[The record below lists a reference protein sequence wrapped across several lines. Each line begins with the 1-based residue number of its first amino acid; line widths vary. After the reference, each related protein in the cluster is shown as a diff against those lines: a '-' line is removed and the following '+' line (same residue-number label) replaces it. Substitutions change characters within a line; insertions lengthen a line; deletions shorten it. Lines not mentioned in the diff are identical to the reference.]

1 MAKVIDAVLKLTDQ
15 FTPVLKNA
23 QKAISQT
30 SKQAMRAGKEIQK
43 VGKNIEKVG
52 KGLSVSVTAPL
63 AAIGAASIKT
73 TMDFDASMSK
83 VKALSQSTAEDL
95 KLLRDSAIEWG
106 GKTAW
111 SAAEVSEAFQYMS
124 LAGWDTKEMLDGIG
138 GALNT
143 ASATGEDLKMVTDII
158 TDGLSAFGLTAKD
171 ATMFGDVLTAT
182 ALNSNTTIE
191 MLGEAFKY
199 AAPLAGS
206 FGFSVQDTALAMGLM
221 ANSSVKASNAGTA
234 MRKIFTALTG
244 DLEILQKDGTKYI
257 VETAD
262 PLTGQMRS
270 LDAILRDVRIAFNGM
285 SEAQATAMNQELIDT
300 AQTLGIALEN
310 QNGQAKTS
318 AELYSE
324 LAEEIEGLTAQGKI
338 AEAESIAGKTAMAGL
353 LTIINASQKD
363 YDKLSNAIASCYD
376 EQTGFSLSAKVAK
389 EMLENLAGQVKII
402 TSGLTTLAIQIGDIF
417 TPTLT
422 KVANKVQEVVN
433 YFTALDEAKKKQIV
447 KWSLVAASIGPALL
461 VFGNVIKFIGK
472 AVVTF
477 GKFGKAVKGIN
488 TIKGALG
495 LIFTPANTVVLVITA
510 IALAAFLIIKY
521 WKPIKAFFSG
531 VFDKIKSIL
540 LNAGLDIENLKTMF
554 VKLKTS
560 FTGAIKNVLTVL
572 SALWQAIGPILIGL
586 GIAVT
591 VAFSAVGGAII
602 GLLGGVFK
610 HFGEFINRIID
621 LFGGI
626 ILFITSVFAGEWGNA
641 WDGVVSIFKGIFGGL
656 LEIARSIINGVI
668 GVINGGIKGVH
679 TVASFFGATKG
690 EAPQIP
696 MLYKGTNNWQGGPAM
711 IHDKGA
717 EIVDLP
723 QGSRV
728 IPHDKS
734 LMAAKAEGM
743 KQSSATQSSG
753 IVINVSNLNVREES
767 DIDKIAN
774 ALYSKF
780 KKQALNMA

>member
-83 VKALSQSTAEDL
+83 VQALSGATGKQLEG
-95 KLLRDSAIEWG
+95 LRQKCIELG
-106 GKTAW
+106 GSTAW
-111 SAAEVSEAFQYMS
+111 SASQVSEAMQYMA
-124 LAGWDTKEMLDGIG
+124 LAGWDSEAMLEGTKGIMD
-138 GALNT
+138 A
-143 ASATGEDLKMVTDII
+143 ASASGEDLANVCDII
-158 TDGLSAFGLTAKD
+158 TDGLSAFNMTAKD
-171 ATMFGDVLTAT
+171 SSRFADVLAKTA
-182 ALNSNTTIE
+182 ASSNTTIG
-191 MLGEAFKY
+191 MMGEAFTY
-199 AAPLAGS
+199 AGSVAGS
-206 FGFSVQDTALAMGLM
+206 FNYSIEDTAVAIGLM
-221 ANSSVKASNAGTA
+221 ANSGIKASQAGTA
-234 MRKIFTALTG
+234 LRKILTEMQGTVEITG
-244 DLEILQKDGTKYI
+244 DKLGSYVIEVANADGKMQPLR
-257 VETAD
+257 ETII
-262 PLTGQMRS
+262 Q
-270 LDAILRDVRIAFNGM
+270 LRDAFSM
-285 SEAQATAMNQELIDT
+285 LTESEKA
-300 AQTLGIALEN
+300 
-310 QNGQAKTS
+310 
-318 AELYSE
+318 
-324 LAEEIEGLTAQGKI
+324 
-338 AEAESIAGKTAMAGL
+338 AEAEAIAGKTGMAGL
-353 LTIINASQKD
+353 LAIVNASDESFNALVNSIDNSTGAAAEMSEVMLNNLSGQVTIIKSGIESLAISIGTLLTP
-363 YDKLSNAIASCYD
+363 YLSKVAMKVQDVVTKFKNLSD
-376 EQTGFSLSAKVAK
+376 EQK
-389 EMLENLAGQVKII
+389 M
-402 TSGLTTLAIQIGDIF
+402 
-417 TPTLT
+417 
-422 KVANKVQEVVN
+422 
-433 YFTALDEAKKKQIV
+433 QIV
-447 KWSLVAASIGPALL
+447 KWAGIAASIGPALL